1 MGAAKLVYGRTV
13 GRLGLSP
20 VAMGW
25 LMGVTA
31 TVCYSFATPTARA
44 AITAGFDPNALLFGR
59 MTLAV
64 VLMLITIVA
73 TDRRLLRVPARGLN
87 IALAAGFVNGIGML
101 LYFWGLTRLEASM
114 AAMIISTGPLMVLT
128 ILFFGGEKLTYRHL
142 VRLGLALAGVYLL
155 VGPGGSVDT
164 VGILLVLAAMFAF
177 SWQVVLIQWY
187 LHAYDA
193 RPIAFYQMLAM
204 AVVITGWWLA
214 HGAVWTPPTAA
225 GWGAIVVLAVFSTF
239 IARLLM
245 FNAVPRIGGGQM
257 AMLSPLETFLSVVW
271 SLLFLGEHLTPLQ
284 WLGGLLVMVSAAL
297 AIQRL
302 TLGRRRRRW
311 RVVPRV

>member
-1 MGAAKLVYGRTV
+1 MGAAKMVYGRTV

-20 VAMGW
+20 SALGW
-25 LMGVTA
+25 LMAVTA
-31 TVCYSFATPTARA
+31 TVCYSFATPTARS
-44 AITAGFDPNALLFGR
+44 AIRAGFDPNALLFGR
-59 MTLAV
+59 MVLAV
-64 VLMLITIVA
+64 ALMLVTILA

-87 IALAAGFVNGIGML
+87 ISLGAGFVNGIGML

-114 AAMIISTGPLMVLT
+114 AAMIISTSPLMVLS
-128 ILFFGGEKLTYRHL
+128 ILYFGGEKLTYRHL

-155 VGPGGSVDT
+155 VGPGGSVDM

-177 SWQVVLIQWY
+177 AWQVVLIQWY

-204 AVVITGWWLA
+204 TVVIAGWWLS

-225 GWGAIVVLAVFSTF
+225 GWSAIVVLAVFSTY

-257 AMLSPLETFLSVVW
+257 AMLSPLETFLSVIW
-271 SLLFLGEHLTPLQ
+271 SILFLGEHLTALQ

-302 TLGRRRRRW
+302 SLGRRPRW
-311 RVVPRV
+311 RVSARV